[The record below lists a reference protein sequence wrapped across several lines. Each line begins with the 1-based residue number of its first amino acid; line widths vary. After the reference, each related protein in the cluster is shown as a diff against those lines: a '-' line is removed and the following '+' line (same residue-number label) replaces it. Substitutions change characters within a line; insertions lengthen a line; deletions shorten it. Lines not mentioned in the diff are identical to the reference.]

1 MSNIYIAGVGMTK
14 FGRHIERTLE
24 SLTGEAIEK
33 ALADAGCDKDEIG
46 TAFFTGCTQGHLH
59 GQGMVLG
66 QVYLSKNG
74 IEGIP
79 IFNVENACASGS
91 SGFYLANQM
100 LKSGA
105 CDIALV
111 VGAEKMNVADKA
123 KMFSVFDGAW
133 DVSNPEQNL
142 KTLLKP
148 AEGFEVPPGTTSE
161 RPYSVFMD
169 VYAAFCRNHMKTFG
183 TTQRQ
188 IAAVSAKNH
197 QHSVHNELSQFRDP
211 YTIDE
216 VMAAPP
222 ITYPLTLP
230 MCAPISDG
238 AAAVVVCNE
247 EGLKK
252 LNAEK
257 RAVRVLAAVIRS
269 ATSRPA
275 DQWDQ
280 HCEHLA
286 AKEAYEIA
294 GVGPQDM
301 DVAEVHDATA
311 MGEILHAENL
321 GLVGFGEAGPAA
333 ENGDFTIGGR
343 IPINPS
349 GGLESKGHPLGATGL
364 GQIHE
369 LVVQLRGEA
378 GARQVVGAKH
388 AVHENS
394 GGLVGIEE
402 GAVSINILAK
412 A

>member
-1 MSNIYIAGVGMTK
+1 MKNNNIDVFVSGAGLAGLIASIAFARNGFSVVCVDKNKSEFYKKTQKNTYRTTAFLEPSKK
-14 FGRHIERTLE
+14 FL
-24 SLTGEAIEK
+24 
-33 ALADAGCDKDEIG
+33 DEIG
-46 TAFFTGCTQGHLH
+46 IWVSLEKYSCPMQSLKIVDTKISNEKLNIKTDKTFSNDNVNDMLI
-59 GQGMVLG
+59 
-66 QVYLSKNG
+66 KNG

-230 MCAPISDG
+230 MCAPISD
-238 AAAVVVCNE
+238 AFSNKQIFNSELSCFNLIAVASPDGPPPTITTSYSIVS
-247 EGLKK
+247 LDI
-252 LNAEK
+252 LNF
-257 RAVRVLAAVIRS
+257 LQI
-269 ATSRPA
+269 
-275 DQWDQ
+275 
-280 HCEHLA
+280 
-286 AKEAYEIA
+286 
-294 GVGPQDM
+294 
-301 DVAEVHDATA
+301 
-311 MGEILHAENL
+311 ILFL
-321 GLVGFGEAGPAA
+321 YSV
-333 ENGDFTIGGR
+333 
-343 IPINPS
+343 
-349 GGLESKGHPLGATGL
+349 
-364 GQIHE
+364 
-369 LVVQLRGEA
+369 
-378 GARQVVGAKH
+378 
-388 AVHENS
+388 
-394 GGLVGIEE
+394 
-402 GAVSINILAK
+402 
-412 A
+412 